1 MSYLRVD
8 IMSYLRVD
16 TIRVDTMSYLRVDTM
31 SYLKGV
37 CRTVP
42 TCWGPCGCQ
51 TMPSPTPYTQVVT
64 DIIYLRKRAAGEEPR
79 DDSWVESEP
88 IEIKDRYSYYRR
100 DPVWVNRYF
109 IDNPDRVLGKHTSE
123 GSMYRGSDYTVQ
135 STPDKPLPQTL
146 ARESAEIA
154 RSGGIAA
161 RSAVAAAPAATVAA
175 QPAVRGSPK
184 YVVVDGDIRVEHDGK
199 TSAPDLPATA
209 AERVRALVGCGTRL
223 GG

>member
-1 MSYLRVD
+1 
-8 IMSYLRVD
+8 
-16 TIRVDTMSYLRVDTM
+16 MSYLRVDTM

-109 IDNPDRVLGKHTSE
+109 IDNV
-123 GSMYRGSDYTVQ
+123 
-135 STPDKPLPQTL
+135 
-146 ARESAEIA
+146 IA
-154 RSGGIAA
+154 G
-161 RSAVAAAPAATVAA
+161 
-175 QPAVRGSPK
+175 VRM
-184 YVVVDGDIRVEHDGK
+184 
-199 TSAPDLPATA
+199 TQ
-209 AERVRALVGCGTRL
+209 
-223 GG
+223 